1 MRPEVNEMT
10 MLRWMC
16 GRKKKCTFGNDR
28 VRGALQVEPL
38 ANIVEKSQKWYG
50 HIKEALYRMW
60 CGVTRLGDSGVNRLG
75 DRAYFSF
82 C

>member
-1 MRPEVNEMT
+1 MWTKEERY
-10 MLRWMC
+10 RF
-16 GRKKKCTFGNDR
+16 RNDR
-28 VRGALQVEPL
+28 VRGTLQMPPL
-38 ANIVEKSQKWYG
+38 AKIMEKSLKWYG

-75 DRAYFSF
+75 DRASFSF

>member
-1 MRPEVNEMT
+1 
-10 MLRWMC
+10 MC
-16 GRKKKCTFGNDR
+16 GRKKIYTIENYR
-28 VRGALQVEPL
+28 VRGTLQVEPL
-38 ANIVEKSQKWYG
+38 AKIVEKSQKCYG

-60 CGVTRLGDSGVNRLG
+60 CGMTRIGDSGVNRLG